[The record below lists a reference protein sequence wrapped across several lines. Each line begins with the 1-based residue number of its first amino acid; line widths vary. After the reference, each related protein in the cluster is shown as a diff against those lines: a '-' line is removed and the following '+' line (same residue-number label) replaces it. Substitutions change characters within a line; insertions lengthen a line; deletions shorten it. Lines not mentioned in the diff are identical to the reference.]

1 MEMIGIVLVVGIITF
16 GIYKLFELFAR
27 RKERMA
33 MIEKFSEGITPQ
45 LPRGNTFDI
54 RILKDLSGGS
64 WSIRIGMLL
73 LGVGLGVTIATIVD
87 LAVSPYDHDRELYY
101 QFRNTLDVLYPACAA
116 VFGGL
121 GLVVAYLIEQKNEKK
136 DKNKSEE

>member
-1 MEMIGIVLVVGIITF
+1 MEMIGIIFIIGIITL

-45 LPRGNTFDI
+45 FPKGNTFDI
-54 RILKDLSGGS
+54 RILKDLSDGS

-73 LGVGLGVTIATIVD
+73 FGVGLGIVIATIVD
-87 LAVSPYDHDRELYY
+87 LSIINLQDDARK
-101 QFRNTLDVLYPACAA
+101 FRNTIDVLYPACAA
-116 VFGGL
+116 LFGGL
-121 GLVVAYLIEQKNEKK
+121 GLIAAYFIEQKKQKK
-136 DKNKSEE
+136 DKNQQEE